1 MHRTEYENF
10 TQMTFISPR
19 KKKQKCVRDEF
30 KAYLVEGARF
40 TTSEQYPIIEKW
52 MIPNVKEIKVVPFNR
67 IDGVSNLE
75 DYYIC
80 FYCRD
85 KDFKKI
91 LNNPRQYLKLFRRA
105 KGLIGFDYSVYSDMP
120 VVKQK
125 AQMYDNLALTFYFG
139 MRNIPVIPNIRYGNE
154 PTRDEFL
161 AAIPKNSVIAIGS
174 YGCVRSNEEKK
185 VFKAFLSDILFAL
198 EPKMVVV
205 YGTMPDDVF
214 GDFIDQYTFIRCPAY
229 IEDEM
234 WEVG

>member
-105 KGLIGFDYSVYSDMP
+105 KGLIGFDYSVYSDM
-120 VVKQK
+120 
-125 AQMYDNLALTFYFG
+125 
-139 MRNIPVIPNIRYGNE
+139 RNIPVIPNIRYGNE